1 MAQLSVL
8 IAGCGDLGN
17 AIAER
22 LCAAGFRV
30 YGMRRNIDQLS
41 TSVVPI
47 EYDLLNGDAPPKLPQ
62 VDYLLY
68 TAAAKS
74 RDLDT
79 YQRIYVDGPLK
90 ILAALPEPPKSVLL
104 TSSTGVYSQNHHE
117 WVDEASVAAPS
128 NPFGERLL
136 KGELAL
142 AAAHPS
148 VTRIRL
154 SGIYG
159 PGRMHL
165 LSRVRCGEVAPLEP
179 LHFSNR
185 IHRDDAA
192 RFIAH
197 LVQMS
202 TRGETLEPVY
212 LASDDTPSPIGEI
225 THWLAQQMGVE
236 IRSQVPIQRGGSKRC
251 RNERM
256 RATGYELIY
265 PDYRRGFAELLEADT

>member
-1 MAQLSVL
+1 VAQLSVL

-22 LCAAGFRV
+22 LSAAGLRV

-79 YQRIYVDGPLK
+79 YQKIYVDGPLK
-90 ILAALPEPPKSVLL
+90 ILAALPQPPKRVIL
-104 TSSTGVYSQNHHE
+104 TSSTGVYAQNQHQ
-117 WVDEASVAAPS
+117 WIDEESEAIPS
-128 NPFGERLL
+128 NPFGKRLL
-136 KGELAL
+136 QGELAL
-142 AAAHPS
+142 AAALPA
-148 VTRIRL
+148 VTRVRL

-165 LSRVRCGEVAPLEP
+165 LNRVRVGEVAPMEP
-179 LHFSNR
+179 LHYSNR

-192 RFIAH
+192 GFITH
-197 LVQMS
+197 LVQMDA
-202 TRGETLEPVY
+202 RGEMLEPVY
-212 LASDDTPSPIGEI
+212 LASDDAPSPIGEI
-225 THWLAQQMGVE
+225 THWLAQRMGVE
-236 IRSQVPIQRGGSKRC
+236 IQSEVPIQRGGSKRC
-251 RNERM
+251 RNTRL

-265 PDYRRGFAELLEADT
+265 PDYRRGFAELL

>member
-22 LCAAGFRV
+22 LSAAGFRV

-79 YQRIYVDGPLK
+79 YQKIYVDGPLK
-90 ILAALPEPPKSVLL
+90 ILAALPQPPKRAIL
-104 TSSTGVYSQNHHE
+104 TSSTGVYAQNQHQ
-117 WVDEASVAAPS
+117 WIDEESEVIPG

-136 KGELAL
+136 QGELAL
-142 AAAHPS
+142 AAAHHG
-148 VTRIRL
+148 VTRVRL

-165 LSRVRCGEVAPLEP
+165 LNRVRAGEIAPLEP
-179 LHFSNR
+179 LHYSNR

-192 RFIAH
+192 GFITH
-197 LVQMS
+197 LVQMDA
-202 TRGETLEPVY
+202 RGEKLEPVY
-212 LASDDTPSPIGEI
+212 LASDDAPSPIGEI

-236 IRSQVPIQRGGSKRC
+236 IQSEVPIQRGGSKRC
-251 RNERM
+251 RNTRL

-265 PDYRRGFAELLEADT
+265 PDYRRGFAELL

>member
-17 AIAER
+17 AAAER
-22 LCAAGFRV
+22 LIASGFRV

-47 EYDLLNGDAPPKLPQ
+47 EYDLLNAVSPPKLPS

-74 RDLDT
+74 RDPET
-79 YQRIYVDGPLK
+79 YRKIYVDGPLRV
-90 ILAALPEPPKSVLL
+90 LAALDQSPKHVFL
-104 TSSTGVYSQNHHE
+104 TSSTGVYSQNDHQ
-117 WVDEASVAAPS
+117 WIDEKSDAQPN
-128 NPFGERLL
+128 NPFGRLL
-136 KGELAL
+136 LQGELAL
-142 AAAHPS
+142 ADAHPA

-165 LSRVRCGEVAPLEP
+165 LNRVRNGEVAPETP
-179 LHFSNR
+179 LHYSNR

-192 RFIAH
+192 GFITH
-197 LVQMS
+197 LLQQAAAGHS
-202 TRGETLEPVY
+202 LESIY
-212 LASDDTPSPIGEI
+212 LASDDAPAPIAEI
-225 THWLAQQMGVE
+225 TRWLAEQMGVE
-236 IRSQVPIQRGGSKRC
+236 VNSEAPIARGGSKRC
-251 RNERM
+251 RNHRM
-256 RATGYELIY
+256 RATGYSLAY
-265 PDYRRGFAELLEADT
+265 PDYRRGFSELI

>member
-1 MAQLSVL
+1 MPQLSVL

-17 AIAER
+17 AVAQR
-22 LCAAGFRV
+22 LSGAGYRV

-41 TSVVPI
+41 TPVVPI

-79 YQRIYVDGPLK
+79 YQKIYVEGPLK
-90 ILAALPEPPKSVLL
+90 ILSALPQPPKRVIL
-104 TSSTGVYSQNHHE
+104 TSSTGVYAQNQHQ
-117 WVDEASVAAPS
+117 WIDEESDVTPS

-136 KGELAL
+136 QGELAL
-142 AAAHPS
+142 AAAHPC
-148 VTRIRL
+148 VTRVRL

-165 LSRVRCGEVAPLEP
+165 LNRVHAGEVAPMEP
-179 LHFSNR
+179 LHYSNR

-192 RFIAH
+192 GFITH
-197 LVQMS
+197 LVQMDA
-202 TRGETLEPVY
+202 RDETLEPVY
-212 LASDDTPSPIGEI
+212 LASDDAPSPIGEI

-236 IRSQVPIQRGGSKRC
+236 IRSELPIQRGGSKRC
-251 RNERM
+251 RNARL

-265 PDYRRGFAELLEADT
+265 PDYRQGFADLI